1 MLSSPVICL
10 SSSAH
15 LPFYPFSPSSPSPC
29 LSPPPVHHP
38 SSRLPATVGPN
49 PRADLCQTGNF
60 ICNAQGRLLKLSLG
74 FAGMSCPLPVEELS
88 ALDALQTITLDYND
102 FQGSSLDDLRQVRRG
117 VEGACVCGG
126 ARLGCVGRG

>member
-1 MLSSPVICL
+1 
-10 SSSAH
+10 
-15 LPFYPFSPSSPSPC
+15 
-29 LSPPPVHHP
+29 
-38 SSRLPATVGPN
+38 VGPN